1 MLRASNAHV
10 VFNPGTPLENHAL
23 RGIDLTL
30 SAGEFVTVVG
40 ANGAGKSTLL
50 NLFAGGVRPN
60 PGRVRIGSHDVT
72 AWPAARRARLIGH
85 VFQDPKTGTCEELTI
100 EENLAIAA
108 GRARRRGLGRG
119 VTARDRADWRARL
132 ADIGMGLENRLRDR
146 VGLLSGGQRQA
157 LSLLMACLV
166 PNEALLLDEHTA
178 ALDPRAAAKVLDLT
192 QAFAARDKLTVL
204 MITHSMRH
212 ALDCGTRTLMM
223 LEGRV
228 VADIAGPE
236 RARLTVRDL
245 LGLFETA
252 RGGAALDDDEL
263 VLGG

>member
-1 MLRASNAHV
+1 MLAASNAHV

-23 RGIDLTL
+23 RGIDLTVG
-30 SAGEFVTVVG
+30 AGEFVTVVG

-50 NLFAGGVRPN
+50 NLFAGGVRPR
-60 PGRVRIGSHDVT
+60 PGRVRIGPRDVT
-72 AWPAARRARLIGH
+72 DWPPARRARLLGH

-108 GRARRRGLGRG
+108 KRARRRGLSRG
-119 VTARDRADWRARL
+119 VSARARTDWRARL
-132 ADIGMGLENRLRDR
+132 AELGMGLEDRLGDR

-192 QAFAARDKLTVL
+192 RRFAERDGLTVL
-204 MITHSMRH
+204 MITHSMRQ
-212 ALDCGTRTLMM
+212 ALDCGTRTVMM

-228 VADIAGPE
+228 VADIAGPD
-236 RARLTVRDL
+236 RARLTVPDL

-252 RGGAALDDDEL
+252 RGEAIDDDEL
-263 VLGG
+263 VLAR